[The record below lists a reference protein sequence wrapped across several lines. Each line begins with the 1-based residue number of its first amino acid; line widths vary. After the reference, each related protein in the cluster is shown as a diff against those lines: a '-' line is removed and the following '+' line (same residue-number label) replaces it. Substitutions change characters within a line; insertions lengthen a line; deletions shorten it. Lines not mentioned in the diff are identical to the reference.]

1 MWVMGMRAPAARDGS
16 FQLTGQYDAHPAV
29 GFARQNKRFAFAI
42 AAHNG
47 TQLSQQG
54 LQLFRVRPLNK
65 EVEHNSGRKF
75 FITIPWER
83 SGFPQPSCNSVA
95 HATVFLTLL

>member
-1 MWVMGMRAPAARDGS
+1 MPIITEKQNNQKQV
-16 FQLTGQYDAHPAV
+16 LTLNDLE
-29 GFARQNKRFAFAI
+29 KR
-42 AAHNG
+42 
-47 TQLSQQG
+47 
-54 LQLFRVRPLNK
+54 K